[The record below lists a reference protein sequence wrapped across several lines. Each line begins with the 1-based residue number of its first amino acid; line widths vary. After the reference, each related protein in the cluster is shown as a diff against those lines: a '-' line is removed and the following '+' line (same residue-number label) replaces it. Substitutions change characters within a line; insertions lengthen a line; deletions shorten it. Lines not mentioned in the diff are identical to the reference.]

1 MCWSELDIR
10 LFDERRKNMK
20 KFLLT
25 FISAALLIALISCGN
40 GADSKDSE
48 VTETKNDNL
57 YNGLETETNENGG
70 ITYTAPDPQ
79 IFEIDIPAEGERID
93 FDSELTIY
101 EHYDGK
107 KLAIYA
113 IERQDDVIS
122 FYTHETE
129 YFFEMMMS
137 FITADNEL
145 FISPNATKLEDGSY
159 RYDTLPMWPCE
170 DDTYRSNIGELEYY
184 LEGNRKEGISYCMSI
199 LGFLNEEN
207 DEK

>member
-1 MCWSELDIR
+1 
-10 LFDERRKNMK
+10 MK

-25 FISAALLIALISCGN
+25 FISAALLIAFISCGN
-40 GADSKDSE
+40 GADSEDSE
-48 VTETKNDNL
+48 VTETKNANL
-57 YNGLETETNENGG
+57 YHGLETETNENGG

-93 FDSELTIY
+93 FDSEFTLY

-129 YFFEMMMS
+129 YFFESITLRICSWKKFRRRMS
-137 FITADNEL
+137 
-145 FISPNATKLEDGSY
+145 
-159 RYDTLPMWPCE
+159 
-170 DDTYRSNIGELEYY
+170 
-184 LEGNRKEGISYCMSI
+184 
-199 LGFLNEEN
+199 
-207 DEK
+207 

>member
-1 MCWSELDIR
+1 
-10 LFDERRKNMK
+10 MK

-25 FISAALLIALISCGN
+25 FIFAALLMALVSCGN
-40 GADSKDSE
+40 GADSKGRE
-48 VTETKNDNL
+48 TTETKNDDL
-57 YNGLETETNENGG
+57 YNGLETETDGNGG

-79 IFEIDIPAEGERID
+79 IFEIDIPSEGERID
-93 FDSELTIY
+93 FDFEFTVY

-107 KLAIYA
+107 KLSIYA
-113 IERQDDVIS
+113 IERQDNVIS

-159 RYDTLPMWPCE
+159 RYDTLPMWVEE
-170 DDTYRSNIGELEYY
+170 DDTYRGYIGDLEYY
-184 LEGNRKEGISYCMSI
+184 LEGNRKEGISYCMAT
-199 LGFLNEEN
+199 LGILNEEN
-207 DEK
+207 DKK